1 MDNLTIVTN
10 DPATS
15 GLPVE
20 VCGTVNTVVSVAPI
34 ALGVINQGQV
44 IEKKLIIRSPT
55 PISID
60 SIETSCDK
68 IKFEPSEG
76 KKTLHILKY
85 SFDTAEPVD
94 VEETVTIATTG
105 EKSRATEVSFS
116 AQVVPTTQTVNPVG
130 N

>member
-1 MDNLTIVTN
+1 MCIRD
-10 DPATS
+10 
-15 GLPVE
+15 
-20 VCGTVNTVVSVAPI
+20 
-34 ALGVINQGQV
+34 
-44 IEKKLIIRSPT
+44 RSPT

-60 SIETSCDK
+60 SVKTSCDK

-85 SFDTAEPVD
+85 SFDTAEPIDVD
-94 VEETVTIATTG
+94 ETVTIATTG

-116 AQVVPTTQTVNPVG
+116 AQVVAATQVVELKG